1 MKQYIISAI
10 VLYALFVV
18 LYLIRDRIQ
27 KRKKNAAKKSVF
39 NPFRTAP
46 KEDIIGKSKFDIR
59 QSRTEATTLINN
71 EKENENASIFVE
83 KEEKK
88 TSVAIPLDKLDEV
101 FSTDNKTEENSDEIN
116 LEIENTL
123 PEFEPD
129 NDSEEIDETESEEED
144 TEGRAGVSMALGLD
158 FNNLASMVRTVETLD
173 NATSEE
179 KEEAGRVLVEIRK
192 TDMFEQVVS
201 GEPKKKV
208 VISSLMDDYFAA
220 FHRKQQEAGELEE
233 PAVRAPKEFE
243 VRKFA

>member
-1 MKQYIISAI
+1 M
-10 VLYALFVV
+10 
-18 LYLIRDRIQ
+18 Q
-27 KRKKNAAKKSVF
+27 KRKKNAAKKTVF
-39 NPFRTAP
+39 NPFRAAP

-59 QSRTEATTLINN
+59 QSRTEATTLINS
-71 EKENENASIFVE
+71 EKEKENASIFVE

-116 LEIENTL
+116 LEIENTP
-123 PEFEPD
+123 PELEPD
-129 NDSEEIDETESEEED
+129 NDFEEIDETESEEED

-158 FNNLASMVRTVETLD
+158 FNNLASMVRTVETPD

-208 VISSLMDDYFAA
+208 VVSSLMDNYFTA

-233 PAVRAPKEFE
+233 PTVRAPKEFD

>member
-10 VLYALFVV
+10 VLDALFVV

>member
-1 MKQYIISAI
+1 MKQYFISAI

-18 LYLIRDRIQ
+18 LYLLRERMLKQ
-27 KRKKNAAKKSVF
+27 KKNAAKKSVF
-39 NPFRTAP
+39 NPFHAAP

-71 EKENENASIFVE
+71 KKENENASIFVE

-116 LEIENTL
+116 LEIENTP

-158 FNNLASMVRTVETLD
+158 FNNLASMVRTVETPD

-179 KEEAGRVLVEIRK
+179 KEEAGRILVEIRK